1 MYKKILIGISIVLFS
16 SMTSC
21 NRQSADIQYSID
33 FLACY
38 NEENEKDAMLDRNG
52 KLFSISQENILGIA
66 PVINDYCLI
75 DYTLYK
81 LGKSISDTIAITQDV
96 ESCGIMNEG
105 LMPISKS
112 DDYIRLIDE
121 KGNEV
126 FTLKEFEGKEVLA
139 CYAYS
144 DSKLRVVLE
153 DGSIIYLDKTGKMLF
168 DSQFTW
174 GTDFRQGHAVIQ
186 NVKQNSDLYSFVD
199 DTASPIFTFESEDK
213 DYITISYDMELLSAK
228 ENEKIIIYDFEGNRI
243 LQCPSKVKGIYSF
256 CQNGFIYYNDDGN
269 FGLMSY
275 DGEQLIRAKYEQLVS
290 NGRNFLALID
300 DYEESV
306 RLIDAEDNTINE
318 YDGEEICD
326 FRHFGYNYPVLIKN
340 SYENF
345 TMIGEDGDIIK
356 DDLNIDF
363 DFDDVEYFNCVRSD
377 YFPQQQV
384 ISTIM
389 DLCGNGAGVSN
400 KYGAFFS
407 RDTHCYPNNI
417 SFLSS
422 FSTKALEGSY
432 RARKYISSGINYEM
446 FYDVAFDEPIVRSGA
461 SSLSSSAWLL
471 RAEIYVYTPN
481 IYRNQAVLNNCVRE
495 LKGNGCSIYY
505 NKKTDYI
512 LLTQD
517 QEQLF
522 VVVHSNRRNYEFG
535 ILMMPNTENNRNM
548 WRRHIDS
555 L

>member
-1 MYKKILIGISIVLFS
+1 
-16 SMTSC
+16 
-21 NRQSADIQYSID
+21 
-33 FLACY
+33 
-38 NEENEKDAMLDRNG
+38 
-52 KLFSISQENILGIA
+52 
-66 PVINDYCLI
+66 
-75 DYTLYK
+75 
-81 LGKSISDTIAITQDV
+81 
-96 ESCGIMNEG
+96 
-105 LMPISKS
+105 
-112 DDYIRLIDE
+112 
-121 KGNEV
+121 
-126 FTLKEFEGKEVLA
+126 
-139 CYAYS
+139 
-144 DSKLRVVLE
+144 
-153 DGSIIYLDKTGKMLF
+153 
-168 DSQFTW
+168 
-174 GTDFRQGHAVIQ
+174 
-186 NVKQNSDLYSFVD
+186 
-199 DTASPIFTFESEDK
+199 
-213 DYITISYDMELLSAK
+213 MELLSAK

-243 LQCPSKVKGIYSF
+243 LQCPSKVEGIYSF
-256 CQNGFIYYNDDGN
+256 CQNGFIYYNEDGN

-417 SFLSS
+417 SFLSL
-422 FSTKALEGSY
+422 FSTKALEGSN
-432 RARKYISSGINYEM
+432 RARKYISTGINYEM
-446 FYDVAFDEPIVRSGA
+446 YYDVAFDEPIVRSGA
-461 SSLSSSAWLL
+461 TSLSTSAWLL

-517 QEQLF
+517 QEQLI